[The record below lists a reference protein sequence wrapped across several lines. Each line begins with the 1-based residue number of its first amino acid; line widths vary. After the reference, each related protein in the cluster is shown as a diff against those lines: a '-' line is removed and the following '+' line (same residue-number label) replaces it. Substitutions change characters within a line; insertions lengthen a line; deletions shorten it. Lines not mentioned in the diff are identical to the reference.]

1 MGTIAT
7 LVTIWYTVQ
16 PWPMLGWV
24 TPNQHDADFVAAV
37 EELKEFR
44 DEWKCDEYEEELEEL
59 HRELADGTQS
69 LERRLEI
76 EREIE
81 KIKDA
86 MERRDCARFDDFG

>member
-24 TPNQHDADFVAAV
+24 TPNQHDADFAAAV

-44 DEWKCDEYEEELEEL
+44 DEWKCDEYDEELDEL
-59 HRELADGTQS
+59 MRELQDETDPF
-69 LERRLEI
+69 ERQKI

-81 KIKDA
+81 KIKEA